1 MRSASWQIPPFKLLL
16 HMEWILLGIAV
27 ISSLSP
33 LSLRLRGLPGRE
45 LSGQGMAWL
54 LGMSLLS
61 LLCVVALGL
70 MGVRL
75 PLGPAGLQETSELG
89 ASQVGGWVG
98 NVEVT
103 GLRRHKAHML
113 HRRGRMVLPIFYVTL
128 GFVLSWLAIML
139 SGRGTVLFPPLLLI
153 VVTRGCVIFP
163 RVGRWFVAGTALM
176 SFIAMQYLALQR
188 VRFWGTPLDRLPRLP
203 GARRLPE
210 ELVHNLRLNAMVN
223 VTLLFG
229 LVLGFVLLLV
239 GALIQEE
246 RSRQKLAQANQQLR
260 RYSLRIEDQAALQ
273 ERSRIAREIHDTV
286 GHCLTAQSIQLEN
299 AALQLESRAG
309 QAEATQVAE
318 HLNTARRLGREALQN
333 VRQAVARLRVHP
345 LKGQSLEQAVNKL
358 VQEFQQHNSIQLESR
373 LDLQVTPSQD
383 IAIVLYRI
391 LQEGLTNLTR
401 HSNATVAQLDIYRD
415 AQGLHLR
422 LSDDGRGFEPSQNTT
437 GFGLQSMSERAA
449 AVQGRFKLLSAPG
462 EGCRLELD
470 LPL

>member
-1 MRSASWQIPPFKLLL
+1 
-16 HMEWILLGIAV
+16 MEWILLGIAV
-27 ISSLSP
+27 ISSLSH
-33 LSLRLRGLPGRE
+33 LSLRLRGLPRE
-45 LSGQGMAWL
+45 LPAQGMVWL
-54 LGMSLLS
+54 LGMSLASLFCVLS
-61 LLCVVALGL
+61 LGLLGC
-70 MGVRL
+70 RL
-75 PLGPAGLQETSELG
+75 PVGSAGLPGKSRRPSS
-89 ASQVGGWVG
+89 SQLGGWVG
-98 NVEVT
+98 NAEVT
-103 GLRRHKAHML
+103 ERRRSKGQHL
-113 HRRGRMVLPIFYVTL
+113 QGQDRLVLPILYVAG
-128 GFVLSWLAIML
+128 GFVLSWLAIIL
-139 SGRGTVLFPPLLLI
+139 SGRGMMLFPPLLLI

-176 SFIAMQYLALQR
+176 SFVAMQYLALQR
-188 VRFWGTPLDRLPRLP
+188 IRFWGIPLERLPRVP

-210 ELVHNLRLNAMVN
+210 DLLHSLRLNAMVN
-223 VTLLFG
+223 VTLLFA

-246 RSRQKLAQANQQLR
+246 HSRQQLAQANQQLR

-299 AALQLESRAG
+299 AALQLDRTTG
-309 QAEATQVAE
+309 QVEVTQAAE

-345 LKGQSLEQAVNKL
+345 LKGQSLGQAVNKL
-358 VQEFQQHNSIQLESR
+358 VQEFQQHNSIQLESS

-401 HSNATVAQLDIYRD
+401 HSEATVAQLDIYRD

-422 LSDDGRGFEPSQNTT
+422 LSDNGRGFEPSQNTT

-449 AVQGRFKLLSAPG
+449 AVQGRFKLVSAPG

>member
-1 MRSASWQIPPFKLLL
+1 
-16 HMEWILLGIAV
+16 MEWILLGIAV
-27 ISSLSP
+27 ISSLSH
-33 LSLRLRGLPGRE
+33 LSLRLRGLPRE
-45 LSGQGMAWL
+45 LPAQGMVWL
-54 LGMSLLS
+54 LGMSLASLFCVLS
-61 LLCVVALGL
+61 LGLLGC
-70 MGVRL
+70 RL
-75 PLGPAGLQETSELG
+75 PVGSAGLPGKSRRPSS
-89 ASQVGGWVG
+89 SQLGGWVG
-98 NVEVT
+98 NAEVT
-103 GLRRHKAHML
+103 ERRRSKVQYL
-113 HRRGRMVLPIFYVTL
+113 QGQDRLVLPILYVAG
-128 GFVLSWLAIML
+128 GFVLSWLAIIL
-139 SGRGTVLFPPLLLI
+139 SGRGMMLFPPLLLI

-176 SFIAMQYLALQR
+176 SFVAMQYLALQR
-188 VRFWGTPLDRLPRLP
+188 IRFWGIPLERLPRVP

-210 ELVHNLRLNAMVN
+210 DLLHSLRLNAMVN
-223 VTLLFG
+223 VTLLFA

-246 RSRQKLAQANQQLR
+246 HSRQQLAQANQQLR

-299 AALQLESRAG
+299 AALQLERTTG
-309 QAEATQVAE
+309 QVEVTQAAE

-345 LKGQSLEQAVNKL
+345 LKGQSLGQAVNKL
-358 VQEFQQHNSIQLESR
+358 VQEFQQHNSIQLESS

-401 HSNATVAQLDIYRD
+401 HSEATVAQLDIYRD

-422 LSDDGRGFEPSQNTT
+422 LSDNGRGFEPSQNTT

-449 AVQGRFKLLSAPG
+449 AVQGRFKLVSAPG

>member
-1 MRSASWQIPPFKLLL
+1 
-16 HMEWILLGIAV
+16 MEWILLGIAV
-27 ISSLSP
+27 ISSLSH
-33 LSLRLRGLPGRE
+33 LSLRLRGLPRE
-45 LSGQGMAWL
+45 LPAQGMVWL
-54 LGMSLLS
+54 LGMSLASLFCVLS
-61 LLCVVALGL
+61 LGLLGC
-70 MGVRL
+70 RL
-75 PLGPAGLQETSELG
+75 PVGSAGLPGKSRRPSS
-89 ASQVGGWVG
+89 SQLGGWVG
-98 NVEVT
+98 NAEVT
-103 GLRRHKAHML
+103 ERRRSKVQHL
-113 HRRGRMVLPIFYVTL
+113 QGQDRLVLPILYVAG
-128 GFVLSWLAIML
+128 GFVLSWLAIIL
-139 SGRGTVLFPPLLLI
+139 SGRGMMLFPPLLLI

-176 SFIAMQYLALQR
+176 SFVAMQYLALQR
-188 VRFWGTPLDRLPRLP
+188 IRFWGIPLERLPRVP

-210 ELVHNLRLNAMVN
+210 DLLHSLRLNAMVN
-223 VTLLFG
+223 VTLLFA

-246 RSRQKLAQANQQLR
+246 HSRQQLAQANQQLR

-299 AALQLESRAG
+299 AALQLERTTG
-309 QAEATQVAE
+309 QVEVTQAAE

-345 LKGQSLEQAVNKL
+345 LKGQSLGQAVNKL
-358 VQEFQQHNSIQLESR
+358 VQEFQQHNSIQLESS

-401 HSNATVAQLDIYRD
+401 HSEATVAQLDIYRD

-422 LSDDGRGFEPSQNTT
+422 LSDNGRGFEPSQNTT

-449 AVQGRFKLLSAPG
+449 AVQGRFKLVSAPG